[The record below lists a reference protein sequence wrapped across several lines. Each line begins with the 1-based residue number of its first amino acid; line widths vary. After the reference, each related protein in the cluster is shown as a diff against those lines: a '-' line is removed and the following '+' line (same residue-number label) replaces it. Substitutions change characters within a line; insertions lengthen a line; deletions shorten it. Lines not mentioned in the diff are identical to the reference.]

1 MFLVISSNMFFLVFL
16 SRVFCNTPRSDTGS
30 IIFIIT
36 LYHIHN
42 ILKHIQHTLTQYL
55 LIHILQY
62 ISHSTKYNTTPIHF
76 QHIKLKNEQYTIIN
90 CE

>member
-1 MFLVISSNMFFLVFL
+1 MFFLVFL

-36 LYHIHN
+36 LYYIHN
-42 ILKHIQHTLTQYL
+42 ILKHIRHTLTQYL
-55 LIHILQY
+55 FIHILQY
-62 ISHSTKYNTTPIHF
+62 ISHSTKYNTTFIHF
-76 QHIKLKNEQYTIIN
+76 QYIKLKDKQSTITD

>member
-1 MFLVISSNMFFLVFL
+1 MVFY
-16 SRVFCNTPRSDTGS
+16 NTSRSDTRS

-42 ILKHIQHTLTQYL
+42 ILKHIRHTLIQYF

-62 ISHSTKYNTTPIHF
+62 ISHSTKYNTILIHF